1 MSAAAGAGSG
11 AGSGDA
17 APQTPARATADLE
30 SKEIWGERESA
41 MEAELAS
48 LTLEQIRQRTTMM
61 TNNVRVLTKDLRNV
75 ENQIKQQE
83 ARVKENEEKIKL
95 NKQLPYLVAN
105 VVELLD
111 LSPEEE
117 EEMAAESS
125 VTSPRMEEDK
135 PKSKSV
141 VIKTTQRQVNFNSR
155 LILWTT
161 AARSDHAR
169 WRAVVLWRK
178 EAEALGVQG
187 CWTDGGCWDHQA
199 SQRGMGA
206 KPPDLAALRAS
217 GAEG

>member
-11 AGSGDA
+11 AGSGDV

-141 VIKTTQRQVNFNSR
+141 VIKTTQRQVN
-155 LILWTT
+155 LD
-161 AARSDHAR
+161 AAHDYAISGPPPLGATMPAGRELRYDGVNKR
-169 WRAVVLWRK
+169 PVYRADV
-178 EAEALGVQG
+178 
-187 CWTDGGCWDHQA
+187 
-199 SQRGMGA
+199 
-206 KPPDLAALRAS
+206 PPHRAQVRRRDCGLTALRTS